1 MLYSQAPGPR
11 KTNDTPHPDGAEL
24 GLANPKTLRP
34 KPQIPNLKL
43 LYTYIYIHA
52 YIYIHMLYM
61 CINK

>member
-43 LYTYIYIHA
+43 LYTYIYTCL
-52 YIYIHMLYM
+52 YIHTHVIHVY
-61 CINK
+61 K